1 MTNDV
6 AIIGVGLH
14 PFGRFD
20 KTAMEMGAEAI
31 QFALADAGVDWKDIQ
46 FGFGGS
52 YEVSNPDAVTRLV
65 GLTGITFTNV
75 FNACA
80 TAASA
85 IQQTADTIRLG
96 KYDIGIAIG
105 LDKHPRGAFTDD
117 PAKLALPQWYAENG
131 QFVTTK
137 FFGIKANH
145 YLHKHGISQETL
157 AKVAAKNFRNGALNP
172 NAFRRKPISEEEI
185 LNSTVLNYP
194 LTQYM
199 FCAPDEGAAAVIMCR
214 GDIAHRFTKKPVY
227 VKATEIRTRTFGA
240 YEVHAT
246 SAPLDEDP
254 SPTVYAAKAA
264 YEEAGIGPED
274 IDVAQ
279 LQDTDAGAEVIHMA
293 ETGLCADGEQ
303 EKLLADGATE
313 IHGTIPVNT
322 DGGLIANGEPI
333 GASGLRQVHEL
344 VRQLRGEAG
353 ERQVPGEPRSVWR
366 RSTARRVRPRRRSSR
381 SDRGIDRLEVDAE
394 RRRHRQPLRRAA
406 RHGQRRRTGRALYA
420 GCHRGGPGRQRCAAR
435 PRRDPR
441 AVQPRRKAGPHSRTP
456 VGAHQ
461 RQRGGVPGAADRHH
475 RRISG
480 PGSTGST

>member
-1 MTNDV
+1 MNDV

-31 QFALADAGVDWKDIQ
+31 QLGLTDAGVDWKDIQ

-105 LDKHPRGAFTDD
+105 MDKHPRGAFTDE
-117 PAKLALPQWYAENG
+117 PSCLGLPRWYGENG
-131 QFVTTK
+131 QFITTK
-137 FFGIKANH
+137 FFGMKANH
-145 YLHKHGISQETL
+145 YIHKHGISQETL

-172 NAFRRKPISEEEI
+172 NAFRRKPIPEDEI
-185 LNSTVLNYP
+185 LNSAMLNYP

-199 FCAPDEGAAAVIMCR
+199 FCAPDEGAAAVVMCKA
-214 GDIAHRFTKKPVY
+214 DIAHRYTDKPVY
-227 VKATEIRTRTFGA
+227 LRAVEVRTRRYGT
-240 YEVHAT
+240 YEVNT
-246 SAPLDEDP
+246 TFAPVDEDVA
-254 SPTVYAAKAA
+254 PTVYAAKAA
-264 YEEAGIGPED
+264 FEKAGVAPED
-274 IDVAQ
+274 VDVIQ

-293 ETGLCADGEQ
+293 ECGFCAHGEQ

-313 IHGTIPVNT
+313 IHGTMPVNT

-333 GASGLRQVHEL
+333 GASGLRQIHEL

-353 ERQVPGEPRSVWR
+353 DRQVPGEPRVGFAQLYGAPG
-366 RSTARRVRPRRRSSR
+366 TA
-381 SDRGIDRLEVDAE
+381 
-394 RRRHRQPLRRAA
+394 AA
-406 RHGQRRRTGRALYA
+406 TIVTL
-420 GCHRGGPGRQRCAAR
+420 
-435 PRRDPR
+435 
-441 AVQPRRKAGPHSRTP
+441 
-456 VGAHQ
+456 
-461 RQRGGVPGAADRHH
+461 
-475 RRISG
+475 
-480 PGSTGST
+480 

>member
-20 KTAMEMGAEAI
+20 KTAMQMGAEAI
-31 QFALADAGVDWKDIQ
+31 QTALTDAGVGWKDIQ

-52 YEVSNPDAVTRLV
+52 HEVSNPDAVTRLV

-117 PAKLALPQWYAENG
+117 PAKLALPQWYAQNG

-137 FFGIKANH
+137 FFGMKANK
-145 YLHKHGISQETL
+145 YLHDHNISRETL
-157 AKVAAKNFRNGALNP
+157 ARVANKNFRNGALNP
-172 NAFRRKPISEEEI
+172 NAFRRKEISVDEI

-199 FCAPDEGAAAVIMCR
+199 FCAPDEGAAAVVMCR
-214 GDIAHRFTKKPVY
+214 ADIAHRYTAKPVY
-227 VKATEIRTRTFGA
+227 LRAVEVRTRRYGA
-240 YEVHAT
+240 YEVNT
-246 SAPLDEDP
+246 TFAPVEEDVA
-254 SPTVYAAKAA
+254 PTVYAARAAFEKAGVA
-264 YEEAGIGPED
+264 PA
-274 IDVAQ
+274 DVDVIQ
-279 LQDTDAGAEVIHMA
+279 LQDTDAGAEIIHMA
-293 ETGLCADGEQ
+293 ECGFCEHGEQ

-313 IHGTIPVNT
+313 IGGPMPINT

-333 GASGLRQVHEL
+333 GASGLRQIHEI

-353 ERQVPGEPRSVWR
+353 DRQVPGNPKVGFTQLYGAPG
-366 RSTARRVRPRRRSSR
+366 TA
-381 SDRGIDRLEVDAE
+381 
-394 RRRHRQPLRRAA
+394 AA
-406 RHGQRRRTGRALYA
+406 TIL
-420 GCHRGGPGRQRCAAR
+420 
-435 PRRDPR
+435 
-441 AVQPRRKAGPHSRTP
+441 T
-456 VGAHQ
+456 
-461 RQRGGVPGAADRHH
+461 
-475 RRISG
+475 
-480 PGSTGST
+480 T

>member
-1 MTNDV
+1 MSNDV

-20 KTAMEMGAEAI
+20 KTAMEMGADAI
-31 QFALADAGVDWKDIQ
+31 QFALDDAGVDWRDIQ

-52 YEVSNPDAVTRLV
+52 HEVSNPDAVTRLV

-85 IQQTADTIRLG
+85 IAQTADTIRLG

-137 FFGIKANH
+137 FFGMKANKYIH
-145 YLHKHGISQETL
+145 DHGISEETL
-157 AKVAAKNFRNGALNP
+157 AKVAAKNFPKGALTP
-172 NAFRRKPISEEEI
+172 KASPPKPISEEDI
-185 LNSTVLNYP
+185 MASPVLNYP
-194 LTQYM
+194 LRQFM

-214 GDIAHRFTKKPVY
+214 GDIAHRFTDKPVF
-227 VKATEIRTRTFGA
+227 VRATEIRTRRFGA

-254 SPTVYAAKAA
+254 SPAVYAAKAA
-264 YEEAGIGPED
+264 YEQAGIGPED
-274 IDVAQ
+274 IDIAQ

-303 EKLLADGATE
+303 EKLLIDGATE
-313 IHGTIPVNT
+313 INGSIPINT

-333 GASGLRQVHEL
+333 GASGLRQMHEL

-353 ERQVPGEPRSVWR
+353 DRQVPG
-366 RSTARRVRPRRRSSR
+366 
-381 SDRGIDRLEVDAE
+381 
-394 RRRHRQPLRRAA
+394 
-406 RHGQRRRTGRALYA
+406 
-420 GCHRGGPGRQRCAAR
+420 
-435 PRRDPR
+435 DPR
-441 AVQPRRKAGPHSRTP
+441 
-456 VGAHQ
+456 VGLAQ
-461 RQRGGVPGAADRHH
+461 VYGAPGTASAT
-475 RRISG
+475 ILSV
-480 PGSTGST
+480 

>member
-1 MTNDV
+1 MTSTATDV

-31 QFALADAGVDWKDIQ
+31 DLALADAGIGWKAVQ

-52 YEVSNPDAVTRLV
+52 YEISNPDAVTRLV

-80 TAASA
+80 TSASA

-137 FFGIKANH
+137 FFGMKANH
-145 YLHKHGISQETL
+145 YLHEHGISQQTL
-157 AKVAAKNFRNGALNP
+157 ARVANKNFRNGTLNP
-172 NAFRRKPISEEEI
+172 NAFRRKEISVEEI
-185 LNSTVLNYP
+185 LNSPVLNYP

-199 FCAPDEGAAAVIMCR
+199 FCSPDEGAAAVIMCR
-214 GDIAHRFTKKPVY
+214 GDLARTFTDTPVY
-227 VKATEIRTRTFGA
+227 VRASEIRTRTFGA

-246 SAPLDEDP
+246 SAPLDEDH
-254 SPTVYAAKAA
+254 SPTVYAARAA
-264 YEEAGIGPED
+264 YEAAGIGPDDVD
-274 IDVAQ
+274 IAQ

-313 IHGTIPVNT
+313 IHGSIPVNT

-344 VRQLRGEAG
+344 VRQLRGQAG
-353 ERQVPGEPRSVWR
+353 DRQVPGTPRVGLAQVYGAPG
-366 RSTARRVRPRRRSSR
+366 TASATILS
-381 SDRGIDRLEVDAE
+381 L
-394 RRRHRQPLRRAA
+394 
-406 RHGQRRRTGRALYA
+406 
-420 GCHRGGPGRQRCAAR
+420 
-435 PRRDPR
+435 
-441 AVQPRRKAGPHSRTP
+441 
-456 VGAHQ
+456 
-461 RQRGGVPGAADRHH
+461 
-475 RRISG
+475 
-480 PGSTGST
+480 

>member
-1 MTNDV
+1 MSNDV
-6 AIIGVGLH
+6 AIIGVGIH

-31 QFALADAGVDWKDIQ
+31 QAALADAKLEWKDIQ

-80 TAASA
+80 TSASA

-117 PAKLALPQWYAENG
+117 PAKLALPQWYANNG

-145 YLHKHGISQETL
+145 YIHKHNISEETL
-157 AKVAAKNFRNGALNP
+157 ARVANKNFRNGILNP
-172 NAFRRKPISEEEI
+172 NAFRRKEISVEEI
-185 LNSTVLNYP
+185 MASPVLNYP
-194 LTQYM
+194 LRQYM

-214 GDIAHRFTKKPVY
+214 ADIAHKYTDKPVY
-227 VKATEIRTRTFGA
+227 VRASEIRTRTFGA
-240 YEVHAT
+240 YEVHGT
-246 SAPLDEDP
+246 SAPLDEDVA
-254 SPTVYAAKAA
+254 PTVYAAKAA
-264 YEEAGIGPED
+264 YEVAGIGPED
-274 IDVAQ
+274 VDIAQ

-293 ETGLCADGEQ
+293 ETGLCADGDQ
-303 EKLLADGATE
+303 EKLLLDGATE
-313 IHGTIPVNT
+313 IGGSLPINT

-333 GASGLRQVHEL
+333 GASGLRQMHEL

-353 ERQVPGEPRSVWR
+353 ERQVPNNPRVGLAQVYGAPG
-366 RSTARRVRPRRRSSR
+366 TASATILS
-381 SDRGIDRLEVDAE
+381 L
-394 RRRHRQPLRRAA
+394 
-406 RHGQRRRTGRALYA
+406 
-420 GCHRGGPGRQRCAAR
+420 
-435 PRRDPR
+435 
-441 AVQPRRKAGPHSRTP
+441 
-456 VGAHQ
+456 
-461 RQRGGVPGAADRHH
+461 
-475 RRISG
+475 
-480 PGSTGST
+480 